1 MARPTTLPM
10 FHPCFL
16 LECFCLQ
23 LGLQACCQKP
33 WRRACR
39 KGRIDNH
46 VLCIFFKC
54 NPKRNSEGCYHYNFL
69 FSSFAVAYHIP
80 SMILPCFFFRRHG
93 SSATLQ
99 VVPRQTARGWRVRLA
114 YPGVWAPEWQDVIA
128 AIVHR
133 EHSLRDLPL

>member
-80 SMILPCFFFRRHG
+80 SMILPCFFFAG
-93 SSATLQ
+93 MAVLQ
-99 VVPRQTARGWRVRLA
+99 RFKLCRGRQPEAGGCAWHILA
-114 YPGVWAPEWQDVIA
+114 FG
-128 AIVHR
+128 HR
-133 EHSLRDLPL
+133 SGRM